1 MKLFLRLT
9 SEVNDGL
16 RSLLRYRGDLSRF
29 VEEALSRADLM
40 RLELVSPLKR
50 RTRGT
55 TAVVN
60 KEVVAGWVRQPN
72 VEDARRPCSLQCYFT
87 LAGLAAKPMRVDRA
101 KY

>member
-9 SEVNDGL
+9 AEVNDGL

-40 RLELVSPLKR
+40 RLELVSPPKR

-60 KEVVAGWVRQPN
+60 KEVVARLG
-72 VEDARRPCSLQCYFT
+72 A
-87 LAGLAAKPMRVDRA
+87 AAKRRGCSTTVLANSAISLWLGWRQA
-101 KY
+101 NAGRQG